1 MYVAKLMPGVL
12 RRKDKSSL
20 DAGFYMAGGAH
31 YWYLA
36 SLIHCTYSE
45 RFYFVIIYCE
55 MLVIVYFPM
64 PCVVFAQ
71 FLYILFTADV
81 HFSLSSLLCGLPST
95 RPVRLE
101 A

>member
-1 MYVAKLMPGVL
+1 MYVTKLMPGVL
-12 RRKDKSSL
+12 RRKDKSSF

-55 MLVIVYFPM
+55 IFVLVYSLYAMCSVHPVSIYFVY
-64 PCVVFAQ
+64 C
-71 FLYILFTADV
+71 
-81 HFSLSSLLCGLPST
+81 
-95 RPVRLE
+95 
-101 A
+101 

>member
-1 MYVAKLMPGVL
+1 MHFVLMCIHWYKMYVTKLMPGVL
-12 RRKDKSSL
+12 RRKDKSSF

-55 MLVIVYFPM
+55 IFVLVYFPI
-64 PCVVFAQ
+64 CHV
-71 FLYILFTADV
+71 
-81 HFSLSSLLCGLPST
+81 
-95 RPVRLE
+95 
-101 A
+101 